1 MNLNYCI
8 LVKYIYYIF
17 EYIWYFDFVIGYYKD
32 IFILCGCFDLDEW
45 SVSDE
50 WGYVDSCWFDW

>member
-1 MNLNYCI
+1 M
-8 LVKYIYYIF
+8 LVKYICCISIF
-17 EYIWYFDFVIGYYKD
+17 ENIWYFDFVIGYYKD

-50 WGYVDSCWFDW
+50 WGYVDSCWFNW